1 MTYQWLNMRIT
12 EESERREREA
22 TILEKLPLAMEE
34 LQAAM
39 KSCVDAYAE
48 TFGPD
53 AAQLQASA
61 QGLRVVVRE
70 EQNGRWEQRSKVDIT
85 VAPALPGFRVE
96 RGSVPLEIVVGLLPG
111 DMLFYR
117 DGDKY
122 LTMEELTRRI
132 LDQALFPKLA
142 E

>member
-1 MTYQWLNMRIT
+1 
-12 EESERREREA
+12 
-22 TILEKLPLAMEE
+22 
-34 LQAAM
+34 
-39 KSCVDAYAE
+39 
-48 TFGPD
+48 
-53 AAQLQASA
+53 
-61 QGLRVVVRE
+61 
-70 EQNGRWEQRSKVDIT
+70 
-85 VAPALPGFRVE
+85 
-96 RGSVPLEIVVGLLPG
+96 VPLEIVVGLLPG